1 MVPDTFPF
9 FVPCKSSI
17 NTLNLILFADFVL
30 GGGGKVHAE
39 QGKLSGCA
47 LFTLHVVSR
56 WGTGLS
62 DAWFISNGSL
72 RFSGLSDAGRG
83 AVTLGRAGVLEDT
96 ALGPLLIMD
105 AIDLFD

>member
-1 MVPDTFPF
+1 M
-9 FVPCKSSI
+9 
-17 NTLNLILFADFVL
+17 
-30 GGGGKVHAE
+30 GGKIHAE

-56 WGTGLS
+56 RGTGLS
-62 DAWFISNGSL
+62 DAWLISNGSL

-96 ALGPLLIMD
+96 ALRPLLIMD